1 MDAIFLGVFQN
12 ESYIHKYVAYYL
24 VAPVSIT
31 AGVALDRLI
40 TQLDTFRVR
49 RLFRG
54 VAVCIACLLLVAVGI
69 SGELQAKALEQ
80 QSRILDYKAVEPANL
95 IPELGKAV
103 RGNFPSD
110 THILCNFRFSPQLGY
125 YAQRDFITGLVEY
138 RSWKEY
144 LQGSSKRVGGVVWM
158 GSITAEDIVTKLPVG
173 IKRFVKVG
181 NVSFC
186 FWRSGY

>member
-12 ESYIHKYVAYYL
+12 ESYIHEYVAYYL

-40 TQLDTFRVR
+40 TQLDTFLVR

-186 FWRSGY
+186 FWKNGY